1 MTLCPL
7 CSCVTYGPCS
17 LIVLVSIFV
26 SAHGKTK
33 KKFVAP
39 PRFISD
45 LLHKRQRTMRPKPR
59 ERFNAKARKSQV
71 GGSTHKGKKSMR
83 ERQLIEADSNA
94 QIIDDAT
101 REALVE
107 QDRQRRQLLREG
119 GNDETMKI
127 SSKKRKRLDKFI
139 QAKLRKEEKVRIL
152 EKLAKSS
159 TEISDRT
166 ELVSA
171 ATLGTGRVTKEA
183 ERVKKLLD
191 QTDPSKKS
199 HSAAFTVQEDDEDD
213 DLDAKNDK
221 SHFELDR
228 EHVLPDM
235 DDRQHRILEALKN
248 FEPKE
253 GTEPS
258 KSTTPV
264 VVGSALAKDADNM
277 PIKPVMRKRQR
288 KGKVNDR
295 SNLSIV
301 ARVMRGKHEVEE
313 TNDTDSSFDTE
324 DDDINS
330 HQEEPEEDED
340 PDIPMNVF
348 DVDKLIA
355 ERRAQEQDNE
365 SVATDDLES
374 EEADTDADEETVLLE
389 AMRLRGMLPSKD
401 GTLPNC
407 FLSQA
412 QDSKCLKG
420 NSIDLHETT
429 SSMDEASE
437 EVSDEDEESGEGDD
451 SLDSDED
458 NAEAFS
464 LADLHG
470 RPSKRR
476 GIGESSRSLGF
487 KEWANEALQLTRP
500 KGENSDERPLEP
512 VGGFVDRVRD
522 LGPQD
527 GKIRGPLGQDMSNVR
542 SSFAQQYFDEEA
554 LFRSFG
560 EKAPLRHVVVDRPSD
575 LQEARMQLPVVREE
589 DTVLRTVFE
598 NPVTVLCGETGSGKT
613 TQVPQF
619 LYEAGFGSKGSGT

>member
-1 MTLCPL
+1 M
-7 CSCVTYGPCS
+7 
-17 LIVLVSIFV
+17 
-26 SAHGKTK
+26 
-33 KKFVAP
+33 
-39 PRFISD
+39 
-45 LLHKRQRTMRPKPR
+45 
-59 ERFNAKARKSQV
+59 
-71 GGSTHKGKKSMR
+71 
-83 ERQLIEADSNA
+83 IEADSNA
-94 QIIDDAT
+94 QIIDDTT
-101 REALVE
+101 REALAE

-139 QAKLRKEEKVRIL
+139 QAKLRKEEKARVL

-159 TEISDRT
+159 AEIGDRT

-183 ERVKKLLD
+183 ERVKKVLD
-191 QTDPSKKS
+191 EADPKERSR
-199 HSAAFTVQEDDEDD
+199 SAAFTIQEDDEDY
-213 DLDAKNDK
+213 DLDAKNDE
-221 SHFELDR
+221 SPSELDR

-235 DDRQHRILEALKN
+235 DDRQHRIMEALKK

-253 GTEPS
+253 ET
-258 KSTTPV
+258 KSINHTPPV

-324 DDDINS
+324 EDDSNN
-330 HQEEPEEDED
+330 HQEESEEDED

-389 AMRLRGMLPSKD
+389 AMRLRGMLPSEE
-401 GTLPNC
+401 GTIPDH
-407 FLSQA
+407 FLSQI
-412 QDSKCLKG
+412 QSSKNLKEG
-420 NSIDLHETT
+420 SVNLREAA

-437 EVSDEDEESGEGDD
+437 EGSDEDEESSEEGD
-451 SLDSDED
+451 SSKSDEE
-458 NAEAFS
+458 NADGFS
-464 LADLHG
+464 LTDLQE

-476 GIGESSRSLGF
+476 GIGESNRSRGF
-487 KEWANEALQLTRP
+487 KEWANEALQLSRP

-542 SSFAQQYFDEEA
+542 LAFTQQYFNEEA
-554 LFRSFG
+554 LFRGLG
-560 EKAPLRHVVVDRPSD
+560 EKAPLRHVVVERPSD
-575 LQEARMQLPVVREE
+575 LQEARMQLPVVSEE
-589 DTVLRTVFE
+589 DAVLRTIFE

-619 LYEAGFGSKGSGT
+619 LYESGFGSKGSGT